1 MKKKKNN
8 LLFRFLSLA
17 LLAGMLVIV
26 QVSLIREI
34 KSLTK
39 DINNQEQFLI
49 SKKNFNTSLL
59 VEVQKLEDGSRIIPI
74 AEQRLGLIKYSEP
87 NMHIEINSEEIKQ
100 INQIVKNK
108 YE

>member
-8 LLFRFLSLA
+8 LLFRVLA
-17 LLAGMLVIV
+17 LALIAGLLIIV
-26 QVSLIREI
+26 QVSLVREI

-39 DINNQEQFLI
+39 DINTQEQFLI
-49 SKKNFNTSLL
+49 TKKNFNTSLL

-87 NMHIEINSEEIKQ
+87 NLSVEINSDELEQ
-100 INQIVKNK
+100 INHIIEKK

>member
-17 LLAGMLVIV
+17 LIAGLLIIA
-26 QVSLIREI
+26 QVSLVREI

-39 DINNQEQFLI
+39 DVNTQQQFLI
-49 SKKNFNTSLL
+49 TKKNFNTSLL

-74 AEQRLGLIKYSEP
+74 AEERLGLIKYSEP
-87 NMHIEINSEEIKQ
+87 NLSIEINSEELKQ
-100 INQIVKNK
+100 INQIVDKK